1 MPGDKLPKSGAM
13 LSVCPGRNMKRFQ
26 LPRSLNNTL
35 SIVGGAITV
44 VSGVT
49 LAFFLVLIA
58 TVGEAN
64 PYLGIFVYLVLPPVL
79 ALGVILIPLG
89 ALRRRHRIRKHL
101 DVETVHWPVVD
112 LNRTA
117 HRNAFIVLLTGMGIL
132 TLVSVVGGYQAYHYT
147 ESVEFCGTTCHVV
160 MEPEHT
166 AYANSPHARVS
177 CAACHVGA
185 GADWYAKSKLS
196 GAYQVYATT
205 FNKYPRPI
213 PTPIKN
219 LRPAQETCEQCHWPE
234 KFFGAQQRQYN
245 HYMYDETN
253 KHWPINILIK
263 TGGGD
268 PKTGQTA
275 GIHWHMNIGVSIEY
289 VARDE
294 RRQDI
299 PWIRITDNLTK
310 RVTTYQDK
318 SNPLTEEELA
328 VATVRKMDC
337 IDCHNRPSHKF
348 NSPDNAIDRAILTGA
363 IDATLPEIKRVA
375 VEAMQAVYETKEDA
389 NQGIAS
395 KIPDFYRDNYPE
407 VLKERRVAIDEAVL
421 ATQYQYSQNMFPDM
435 KVRWDGYPDNIGHFI
450 FPGCMRCHDGNKVS
464 ADGWV
469 ITRDCTACHAILRQG
484 AGDDMEMAISEAGL
498 VFKHPDGEEYWLDTG
513 CYECHTGTQP

>member
-1 MPGDKLPKSGAM
+1 
-13 LSVCPGRNMKRFQ
+13 MKRIQ
-26 LPRSLNNTL
+26 LPRSLNNSL
-35 SIVGGAITV
+35 SIAGGAIAV

-58 TVGEAN
+58 TIGEAN
-64 PYLGIFVYLVLPPVL
+64 PYIGVFVYLVLPPIL
-79 ALGVILIPLG
+79 ALGVILIPIG
-89 ALRRRHRIRKHL
+89 ALRRRHRIKKHL
-101 DVETVHWPVVD
+101 DTPTVQWPVVD

-117 HRNAFIVLLTGMGIL
+117 HRNAFIVLLSGMGIL

-147 ESVEFCGTTCHVV
+147 ESVEFCGTTCHTV
-160 MEPEHT
+160 MKPEHT

-177 CAACHVGA
+177 CAECHVGA
-185 GADWYAKSKLS
+185 GAGWYAKSKLS
-196 GAYQVYATT
+196 GAYQVYAAA

-245 HYMYDETN
+245 HYMYDEDNT
-253 KHWPINILIK
+253 HWPINLLIK

-275 GIHWHMNIGVSIEY
+275 GIHWHMNIGMAIEY

-299 PWIRITDNLTK
+299 PWIRITDNLTR
-310 RVTTYQDK
+310 RVTIYQDQD
-318 SNPLTEEELA
+318 SPLSEEELA
-328 VATVRKMDC
+328 TAIVRRMDC

-348 NSPDNAIDRAILTGA
+348 NSPDNAIDRAILTGT
-363 IDATLPEIKRVA
+363 IDPTLPEIKRVA
-375 VEAMQAVYETKEDA
+375 VEAMQTVFETKDEA
-389 NQGIAS
+389 NRGIAARMA
-395 KIPDFYRDNYPE
+395 DFYRDNYPE
-407 VLKERRVAIDEAVL
+407 VLKEKRVAIDAAIL
-421 ATQYQYSQNMFPDM
+421 ATQYQYSQNVFPEM
-435 KVRWDGYPDNIGHFI
+435 KVRWEGYPDNIGHFI

-464 ADGWV
+464 DDGWT

-484 AGDDMEMAISEAGL
+484 ADDNMQMATTEDGL
-498 VFKHPDGEEYWLDTG
+498 EFNHPDGGDDWRDTG

>member
-1 MPGDKLPKSGAM
+1 
-13 LSVCPGRNMKRFQ
+13 MKRFQ

-196 GAYQVYATT
+196 GAYQVYAVT

-318 SNPLTEEELA
+318 SNPLTDEELA
-328 VATVRKMDC
+328 AATVRKMDC

-464 ADGWV
+464 EDGWV

-513 CYECHTGTQP
+513 CYECHTGIQP

>member
-1 MPGDKLPKSGAM
+1 MGGPEPHRVNPRAAF
-13 LSVCPGRNMKRFQ
+13 MKKIQ
-26 LPRSLNNTL
+26 LPRSLNNSL
-35 SIVGGAITV
+35 SIAGGAIAV

-49 LAFFLVLIA
+49 LAFFLFLIA
-58 TVGEAN
+58 TIGEAN
-64 PYLGIFVYLVLPPVL
+64 PYIGVFVYLVLPPIL
-79 ALGVILIPLG
+79 ALGILLIPIG

-101 DVETVHWPVVD
+101 DVDTVRWPVMD

-117 HRNAFIVLLTGMGIL
+117 HRNALVILLSGMGIL

-147 ESVEFCGTTCHVV
+147 ESVEFCGTTCHTV

-166 AYANSPHARVS
+166 AYANSPHARVL
-177 CAACHVGA
+177 CAECHVGA
-185 GADWYAKSKLS
+185 GAGWYAKSKLS
-196 GAYQVYATT
+196 GAYQVYAAA

-245 HYMYDETN
+245 HYMYDEANT
-253 KHWPINILIK
+253 HWPINLLIK

-310 RVTTYQDK
+310 RVTTYQDT
-318 SNPLTEEELA
+318 SSPLSPEELA
-328 VATVRKMDC
+328 AATVRRMDC

-348 NSPDNAIDRAILTGA
+348 NSPDNAVDRAILTGT
-363 IDATLPEIKRVA
+363 IDSTLPEIKRVA
-375 VEAMQAVYETKEDA
+375 VEAMQAVYATKEEA
-389 NQGIAS
+389 NQAIAS
-395 KIPDFYRDNYPE
+395 KIPDFYRENYPE
-407 VLKERRVAIDEAVL
+407 VLKEKRVAIDQAVL
-421 ATQYQYSQNMFPDM
+421 ATQYQYSQNIFPEM
-435 KVRWDGYPDNIGHFI
+435 NVRWEGYPDNIGHFI

-464 ADGWV
+464 DDGWT

-484 AGDDMEMAISEAGL
+484 AGEQLQMATTEEGL
-498 VFKHPDGEEYWLDTG
+498 EFIHPDGGDDWRDTA
-513 CYECHTGTQP
+513 CHECHTGTQP